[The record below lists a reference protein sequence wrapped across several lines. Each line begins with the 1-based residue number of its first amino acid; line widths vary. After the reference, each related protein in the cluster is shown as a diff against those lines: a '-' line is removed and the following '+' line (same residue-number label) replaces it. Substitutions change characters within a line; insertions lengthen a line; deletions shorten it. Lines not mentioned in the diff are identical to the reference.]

1 MVPFDTAL
9 ENLGLAAEVF
19 ILPVTSGY
27 PSPKLINLVLRKR
40 RGKAFLFEASV
51 AREDVIADIF
61 AQLAGHGVS
70 RLDGVLV
77 THCHGDHGG
86 SAGIVAARGY
96 PDGERAPIYLHS
108 AGYRFLTHPEAAF
121 LNETHEL
128 FLTRAHWGLLSF
140 DGMSNQEMADHQLR
154 KQFSRYFARTPK
166 TALKFVDQAQ
176 IPDGIW
182 ALFTPGHSN
191 DCVLYYDE
199 ELGIAVPGDTIIC
212 TGVVEKPETH
222 GYVIPIFTVAGQSY
236 SMAYERYIQTIR
248 VLRRFFET
256 HRVRAV
262 LPPHG
267 KFAITRP
274 LDWVAFAEG
283 YFKGIY
289 RALLQDFLSD
299 EGRKEHAVS
308 GVRLESIHPERRR
321 APDLHPEPHLRHAV
335 RARGRGL
342 LLDGGAPA
350 DPEDLIFR
358 RSDAAGGLG
367 LEEPRPGSRA
377 AASLHAQPASERRS
391 CRVESSAQELEL

>member
-9 ENLGLAAEVF
+9 ESLGVAEQVF
-19 ILPVTSGY
+19 VLPVASGY
-27 PSPKLINLVLRKR
+27 PSPKVVNLVLRKR
-40 RGKAFLFEASV
+40 RGNAYLFESSC
-51 AREDVIADIF
+51 AREDVLADLF
-61 AQLAGHGVS
+61 AQLDGHGVS

-77 THCHGDHGG
+77 THCHGDHAG

-96 PDGERAPIYLHS
+96 PDGERAPIHLHS
-108 AGYRFLTHPEAAF
+108 ASYRFLTHPEAAF
-121 LNETHEL
+121 LNETYEL

-140 DGMSNQEMADHQLR
+140 NGLSNQEMVDHELR
-154 KQFSRYFARTPK
+154 KQFSGYFARTPK
-166 TALKFVDQAQ
+166 TALRFVDQAQ

-212 TGVVEKPETH
+212 TGAVEKPETH

-256 HRVRAV
+256 HLVRAV

-267 KFAITRP
+267 KFAITEP
-274 LDWVAFAEG
+274 LEWVSFAEG

-299 EGRKEHAVS
+299 GARRTTPFLACDLNRFIPSAGAHPISTPSHTFGMLCALVDEGYFSMDEHPHTRKISFSV
-308 GVRLESIHPERRR
+308 ESMP
-321 APDLHPEPHLRHAV
+321 
-335 RARGRGL
+335 
-342 LLDGGAPA
+342 
-350 DPEDLIFR
+350 PEDWVSKSLAR
-358 RSDAAGGLG
+358 
-367 LEEPRPGSRA
+367 EPGPLPLFMHSQRA
-377 AASLHAQPASERRS
+377 
-391 CRVESSAQELEL
+391 SSARVASVPPPH